1 MSKDCLGLGVV
12 FAAVCCSRLARDRYG
27 RLVAIVTVADE
38 ATCVGEVFLV
48 LGDTVEAG
56 GVAIGWMG
64 SASGRPAT
72 AQERSTVREP
82 YSLRAARIERAR
94 RAQTSQERR
103 ELPDELLADE
113 EAIEAA
119 RREQE
124 HEPAD
129 LIGARR

>member
-1 MSKDCLGLGVV
+1 M
-12 FAAVCCSRLARDRYG
+12 CCSRLARDRYG

-38 ATCVGEVFLV
+38 ATRVGQVFLV

-64 SASGRPAT
+64 AGTGRVPT
-72 AQERSTVREP
+72 VQERSAAREP

-94 RAQTSQERR
+94 RAQAPQERR
-103 ELPDELLADE
+103 EVPDELLADE

-124 HEPAD
+124 REPAAD
-129 LIGARR
+129 LISVAR